1 MSRCGLL
8 RSLAPLGG
16 VPVSKTD
23 IMSSGS
29 RGGAAAAEEA
39 KRERG
44 SFQCAITII
53 TACKYN
59 TTDPTLTD
67 GDSHS
72 CLIAQDGP
80 EGRTRTEDA
89 VKVAGRAGRRMA
101 LQSSAVLKGRA
112 DSSRGSDGHILPELP
127 AFSMCAALNA
137 ASAARELVRV
147 VEVRACVCA
156 VTYN

>member
-1 MSRCGLL
+1 MCVSLRSRGAARPL
-8 RSLAPLGG
+8 SLAPLGG

-23 IMSSGS
+23 IMSSRS
-29 RGGAAAAEEA
+29 RAAAAEEA

-53 TACKYN
+53 TACEYN

-80 EGRTRTEDA
+80 EGRRDA
-89 VKVAGRAGRRMA
+89 VKVGERDAEWPYKAG
-101 LQSSAVLKGRA
+101 Q
-112 DSSRGSDGHILPELP
+112 
-127 AFSMCAALNA
+127 
-137 ASAARELVRV
+137 
-147 VEVRACVCA
+147 
-156 VTYN
+156 Y

>member
-1 MSRCGLL
+1 MRSTLARVCLVAASFA

-29 RGGAAAAEEA
+29 RAAAAAEEA

-53 TACKYN
+53 TGCKYN
-59 TTDPTLTD
+59 TYDPTLTD

-80 EGRTRTEDA
+80 EGRTEGRGEG
-89 VKVAGRAGRRMA
+89 GRAGGTQNGLTKLLGSTKRTCRF
-101 LQSSAVLKGRA
+101 VKG
-112 DSSRGSDGHILPELP
+112 I
-127 AFSMCAALNA
+127 
-137 ASAARELVRV
+137 
-147 VEVRACVCA
+147 
-156 VTYN
+156 

>member
-29 RGGAAAAEEA
+29 AAAAAEEA

-80 EGRTRTEDA
+80 EGRREGRGEG
-89 VKVAGRAGRRMA
+89 GRASGTQNGLTKLGSTERTCRF
-101 LQSSAVLKGRA
+101 VKG
-112 DSSRGSDGHILPELP
+112 I
-127 AFSMCAALNA
+127 
-137 ASAARELVRV
+137 
-147 VEVRACVCA
+147 
-156 VTYN
+156 

>member
-1 MSRCGLL
+1 MSRCGRRGAGGGLL

-29 RGGAAAAEEA
+29 RGSAAAAEEA

-80 EGRTRTEDA
+80 EGRSDA
-89 VKVAGRAGRRMA
+89 VKVSERAGGTQNSLTKLGSTERTCRF
-101 LQSSAVLKGRA
+101 VKG
-112 DSSRGSDGHILPELP
+112 I
-127 AFSMCAALNA
+127 
-137 ASAARELVRV
+137 
-147 VEVRACVCA
+147 
-156 VTYN
+156 